1 MVYQADDV
9 YKDLRRR
16 IIEEHLKPGEFL
28 VERDVSVTYDVSRT
42 PAREALRQ
50 LVADGL
56 VVLDRGRGYSVRQ
69 LTVEDILEVFVA
81 REAVEGT
88 LASLATAHPDSRF
101 LDRLAGIRDGLEA
114 VDPARQPA
122 RAVSIGGQLHDLLA
136 EAAENRTLN
145 DFYQKLRNVA
155 ALTRNLSKKTVGV
168 ETISR
173 EDHLRIIEAVVEGKR
188 DEAERQMR
196 LHLRGTCERMVASY
210 LKKRTASLGFVEAP
224 SEVSSPY
231 ELTDGARFK
240 E

>member
-1 MVYQADDV
+1 MVYQGDDV

-16 IIEEHLKPGEFL
+16 IIDEHLKPGEFL
-28 VERDVSVTYDVSRT
+28 VERDVSITYNVSRT

-50 LVADGL
+50 LVVDGL

-88 LASLATAHPDSRF
+88 LASLATGHPDSRF
-101 LDRLAGIRDGLEA
+101 LDRVAGIRERLEA

-122 RAVSIGGQLHDLLA
+122 KAVNLGGQLHDLLA
-136 EAAENRTLN
+136 ETAENRILY

-155 ALTRNLSKKTVGV
+155 ALTRNLSKKTVDV
-168 ETISR
+168 ETVSR
-173 EDHLRIIEAVVEGKR
+173 EEHLRLIEAVVAGMR

-210 LKKRTASLGFVEAP
+210 LQRRTASLGFVEAP
-224 SEVSSPY
+224 SGVSSP
-231 ELTDGARFK
+231 
-240 E
+240 